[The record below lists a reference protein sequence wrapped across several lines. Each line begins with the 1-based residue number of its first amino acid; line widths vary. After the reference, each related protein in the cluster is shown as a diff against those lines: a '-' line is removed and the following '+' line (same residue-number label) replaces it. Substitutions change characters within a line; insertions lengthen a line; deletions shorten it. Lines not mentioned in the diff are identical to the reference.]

1 MSASGDCIPASV
13 SITLNVGSHTYPIET
28 YPLGTADSL
37 TKAEVVQRV
46 VRESVRRVL
55 ADWPKTV
62 YSEQIEN
69 LVREICEN
77 RKAER
82 S

>member
-1 MSASGDCIPASV
+1 VSASGECIPASV
-13 SITLNVGSHTYPIET
+13 SITLNVGASTYPVET
-28 YPLGTADSL
+28 CPLGAVDSIA
-37 TKAEVVQRV
+37 KAAVVQRV
-46 VRESVRRVL
+46 VRESVRQVL

-62 YSEQIEN
+62 YSEQIEK
-69 LVREICEN
+69 LVREICNN